1 MKQPKRSDVT
11 ARIIAQAKTLG
22 ASLAGMVSI
31 AALERAPSYDM
42 CGLVPR
48 LPGAG
53 SLLVLALVHK
63 HSQPN
68 LDWWDDRKGG
78 TPGNR
83 QMEETA
89 INLARWL
96 GRELGVNAQILPYHV
111 ERGGVFL
118 KDAAVLAGLGIIGR
132 NNLLVTPDY
141 GPRIRLRALLV
152 EVEVDAPQTLDFDPC
167 ARCCMPCT
175 RACPREAFPQGLYR
189 RPSCAEQMKRDEAN
203 RISVTGTDRDAG
215 QLLCV
220 PYCRACELACPV
232 AR

>member
-42 CGLVPR
+42 CGLLPR

-96 GRELGVNAQILPYHV
+96 GRELGVNAHILPYHV